1 MGEKKTSDESLDKD
15 TTSRSL
21 KLKGDMVRKFFISTM
36 KIFRLCCKKKKT
48 KEGEE

>member
-1 MGEKKTSDESLDKD
+1 MNDKKQSDESLDKD

-21 KLKGDMVRKFFISTM
+21 KIKGEAIKRFFISTM
-36 KIFRLCCKKKKT
+36 KIFRLCCKKKK